1 MAKVFNITNHQR
13 MQIKT
18 TMRYHSTPGSM
29 AIMKNKMDEPQIL
42 KNRTT
47 VSSSNP
53 TSGYIPK
60 EMKLLSQR
68 DICTPMFSTALFTI
82 AKIWK

>member
-1 MAKVFNITNHQR
+1 ME
-13 MQIKT
+13 
-18 TMRYHSTPGSM
+18 
-29 AIMKNKMDEPQIL
+29 NKMDKPQKI

-53 TSGYIPK
+53 TCGYIPK
-60 EMKLLSQR
+60 ELKLLSQR

>member
-1 MAKVFNITNHQR
+1 
-13 MQIKT
+13 
-18 TMRYHSTPGSM
+18 
-29 AIMKNKMDEPQIL
+29 MKNKIDEPQIL